1 MLSSPQGKSTSRLQW
16 QRAVPWHDKD
26 VIESRQL
33 SISPSEDDILFLNCR
48 QLGISLH
55 ALDSALPLYD
65 GLTGARIEEATDR

>member
-1 MLSSPQGKSTSRLQW
+1 MSL
-16 QRAVPWHDKD
+16 
-26 VIESRQL
+26 
-33 SISPSEDDILFLNCR
+33 SEDDILFLNCR